1 VAALTVPKANRVM
14 VAMNTTNSRSGTAKD
29 AEKSKSGALK
39 ALNVCNFFIFIVFL
53 LPYKGLLY

>member
-1 VAALTVPKANRVM
+1 

-53 LPYKGLLY
+53 LPYKGLLF